1 MRAAYCKARGACGL
15 RRSAAARYNACV
27 SAFDEARDAASIDR
41 LAAALGCKLEPGARA
56 ALAAYVA
63 LVASWNRKLNLTAA
77 REAQAQVEVLLGD
90 ACVLCV
96 RELVAEAARVIDV
109 GSGAGAPIIPLL
121 LLRPDVSA
129 ECVEPLGKRATFLRT
144 ASARLGLL
152 SRMRVHETRLDLD
165 RPQAFG
171 AADLACSR
179 ATFAPERWLE
189 VGLSLAPCVLVMT
202 ASSAPPAP
210 PSGVT
215 LEAERDY
222 TLPFSGAP
230 RRAALYRRG

>member
-1 MRAAYCKARGACGL
+1 LPRTT
-15 RRSAAARYNACV
+15 AARYKACV
-27 SAFDEARDAASIDR
+27 SAFDAARDAARIDR
-41 LAAALGCKLEPGARA
+41 LAAALGCAVEPGVRA
-56 ALAAYVA
+56 SLAAYVA

-77 REAQAQVEVLLGD
+77 REAGAQVEVLLGD
-90 ACVLCV
+90 ACVLCA
-96 RELVAEAARVIDV
+96 RELVAESARIIDV

-121 LLRPDVSA
+121 LLRPDASA

-152 SRMRVHETRLDLD
+152 PRMRVHETRLDLD

-171 AADLACSR
+171 EFELACSR

-189 VGLSLAPCVLVMT
+189 VGLRLAPHVLVMT
-202 ASSAPPAP
+202 ASSMPPAP
-210 PSGVT
+210 PDGVT
-215 LEAERDY
+215 CTVTRDY

-230 RRAALYRRG
+230 RHAAVYRRG

>member
-1 MRAAYCKARGACGL
+1 M
-15 RRSAAARYNACV
+15 

-41 LAAALGCKLEPGARA
+41 LAVALGCAVEPGVRS

-77 REAQAQVEVLLGD
+77 REARAQVEVLLGD
-90 ACVLCV
+90 ACVLCAP
-96 RELVAEAARVIDV
+96 ELVPASARVIDV

-121 LLRPDVSA
+121 ILRPDVSA

-152 SRMRVHETRLDLD
+152 SRMRVHETRLDLE
-165 RPQAFG
+165 RPQSFG
-171 AADLACSR
+171 AFDLACSR

-189 VGLSLAPCVLVMT
+189 VGLSLAPRVLVMT
-202 ASSAPPAP
+202 ASNAPPAP
-210 PSGVT
+210 PSGVVRA
-215 LEAERDY
+215 AERDY
-222 TLPFSGAP
+222 ALPFSGAP
-230 RRAALYRRG
+230 RHAAVYLRG